1 MLKKI
6 HAGLTVS
13 ISELKRNP
21 QGVIDHADGE
31 AIALLNRNKPTACI
45 IPAET
50 YEMLMEMAEDIE
62 LAGIVE
68 QRKSEKA
75 DAIEMRLDER

>member
-1 MLKKI
+1 MLTKI
-6 HAGLTVS
+6 HAGLSVS

-21 QGVIDHADGE
+21 QAVIDEAHGE
-31 AIALLNRNKPTACI
+31 AIALLNRNKPTAYI

-50 YEMLMEMAEDIE
+50 YEMLMEMAEDME
-62 LAGIVE
+62 LTRIIE

-75 DAIEMRLDER
+75 DAIEVSLDEL

>member
-1 MLKKI
+1 MLTKI
-6 HAGLTVS
+6 HAGLSVS

-21 QGVIDHADGE
+21 QAVIDDAHGE
-31 AIALLNRNKPTACI
+31 AIALLNRNKPTAYI

-50 YEMLMEMAEDIE
+50 YEMLMEIAEDIE

-68 QRKSEKA
+68 QRKGEKA
-75 DAIEMRLDER
+75 SAIEVHLDEL

>member
-1 MLKKI
+1 MLTKI
-6 HAGLTVS
+6 HADLAVS

-21 QGVIDHADGE
+21 QAIIDDAHGE
-31 AIALLNRNKPTACI
+31 AIALLNRNKPTAYI
-45 IPAET
+45 VPAKT
-50 YEMLMEMAEDIE
+50 YEMLMEIAEDIE

-75 DAIEMRLDER
+75 DAVEVNLDEL

>member
-1 MLKKI
+1 MLTKI
-6 HAGLTVS
+6 HAGLSVS

-21 QGVIDHADGE
+21 QAVIDDAHGE
-31 AIALLNRNKPTACI
+31 AIALLNRNKPTAYI

-62 LAGIVE
+62 LARIIE
-68 QRKSEKA
+68 HRKGEKA
-75 DAIEMRLDER
+75 DAIEVCLDDL